1 MHWLGEDM
9 WRGMEV
15 KWITCSE
22 IWVETAGS
30 EWKLVTGVVNQ
41 SLISL
46 MNRNRKDNLANQ
58 MQRHIKNI
66 IPHDQIR
73 FIQKPVN
80 VIALAIFMSI

>member
-1 MHWLGEDM
+1 M
-9 WRGMEV
+9 WRGMEGE
-15 KWITCSE
+15 WIRCRE

-30 EWKLVTGVVNQ
+30 EWRLVTGVVNH

-46 MNRNRKDNLANQ
+46 MNRNRKENLTNQ

-73 FIQKPVN
+73 FILGPTKTSKCNFSGYFYVN
-80 VIALAIFMSI
+80 LI